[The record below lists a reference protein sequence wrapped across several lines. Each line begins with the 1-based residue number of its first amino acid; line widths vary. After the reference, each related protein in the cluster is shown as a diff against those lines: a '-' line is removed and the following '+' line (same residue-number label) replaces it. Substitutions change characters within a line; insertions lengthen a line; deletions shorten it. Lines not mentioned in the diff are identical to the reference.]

1 MRTRGDLLRYSIAFA
16 LIRASKV
23 VRGLRQALTEE
34 DRYEVADAAVYELSK
49 HGDPWR
55 LSEPAR
61 DMTGVGPTTAP
72 PKPDGH

>member
-16 LIRASKV
+16 LIRARKV
-23 VRGLRQALTEE
+23 VRGLRQGLTEQE
-34 DRYEVADAAVYELSK
+34 RYDVADAAVYEMLK

-72 PKPDGH
+72 QKPDER